1 MAGFG
6 EYSSYNRPY
15 GLDPN
20 REPNDLYD
28 TRYQQIYGY
37 HTPITEEFQGPPL
50 VMDDIP
56 DEENNTYVT
65 TAISV
70 ASLITE
76 NLLSHPFIVL
86 RRQCQV
92 HNSLK
97 SYHIFPY
104 TLLPV
109 VVRLHRRQ
117 DVTTL
122 WKGIGS
128 TCIVRGLNLA
138 VEDVVAKGTGW
149 PKEIGKC
156 SSVLQFLQHI
166 TLKCVSLAIIT
177 PFYSASLVE
186 TVQSDIASDKP
197 ALFDVFREGFV
208 RLLEWGTPSR
218 GRMLPIWAIVFPT
231 VALGISKYI
240 AHITLKSITM
250 RILRFQQR
258 HRHELSDAYSS
269 SSSYSKNSQNPLI
282 EDLNLKANIFSF
294 ITMEI
299 LFYPVETIIHRLHIQ
314 GTRTIIDN
322 LDTGTS
328 VTPILT
334 GYEGFIDCYNTTIA
348 REGVAGLYKGFGA
361 LVLQLAAHLAIIKL
375 TTLVVTEVSNLLK
388 PAKSPTTSDDSIH
401 SQQKYLFN

>member
-6 EYSSYNRPY
+6 DYTGFNRPY
-15 GLDPN
+15 GLDQN
-20 REPNDLYD
+20 RETNDLYD
-28 TRYQQIYGY
+28 TRYQQVYGY
-37 HTPITEEFQGPPL
+37 HTPITEEYQGPPL
-50 VMDDIP
+50 IMDETP
-56 DEENNTYVT
+56 EEESNAFVT

-92 HNSLK
+92 HNSLRN
-97 SYHIFPY
+97 YHIVPY

-117 DVTTL
+117 DFTTL

-128 TCIVRGLNLA
+128 TCIVKGLNLA
-138 VEDVVAKGTGW
+138 VEDVISKGTGW

-156 SSVLQFLQHI
+156 NSVLQFLQHF
-166 TLKCVSLAIIT
+166 TLKCISIALVT

-197 ALFDVFREGFV
+197 AILDVFREGFV
-208 RLLEWGTPSR
+208 RILEWGTPSR
-218 GRMLPIWAIVFPT
+218 GRMLPIWAIVYPT
-231 VALGISKYI
+231 AALGITKYF
-240 AHITLKSITM
+240 AHI
-250 RILRFQQR
+250 ILRKIAAKVIRFQQR
-258 HRHELSDAYSS
+258 HKHELSD
-269 SSSYSKNSQNPLI
+269 SYSGNYSKSQNPLI
-282 EDLNLKANIFSF
+282 EDINVKANIFSF
-294 ITMEI
+294 VTMEI
-299 LFYPVETIIHRLHIQ
+299 LFFPVETIIHRLHIQ

-334 GYEGFIDCYNTTIA
+334 GYEGFLDCYSTTIA
-348 REGVAGLYKGFGA
+348 KEGVAGLYKGFGA

-375 TTLVVTEVSNLLK
+375 TTLVVSEMSNLLK
-388 PAKSPTTSDDSIH
+388 PAHSPTNSEESHT
-401 SQQKYLFN
+401 QQKYLFN

>member
-6 EYSSYNRPY
+6 DYSAYNRPF

-20 REPNDLYD
+20 RETNDIYD
-28 TRYQQIYGY
+28 KRYQQIYGY
-37 HTPITEEFQGPPL
+37 HTPVTEEFQGPPL
-50 VMDDIP
+50 VMDDVP
-56 DEENNTYVT
+56 EDDNNTYVT

-97 SYHIFPY
+97 NFHIVPY

-117 DVTTL
+117 DFTTL

-128 TCIVRGLNLA
+128 TCIVRGLNMA
-138 VEDVVAKGTGW
+138 VEDVIAKGMGW
-149 PKEIGKC
+149 HKEIGKC
-156 SSVLQFLQHI
+156 ESVLQFLQHL

-208 RLLEWGTPSR
+208 RILEWGTPSR
-218 GRMLPIWAIVFPT
+218 GRMLPIWAIVIPT
-231 VALGISKYI
+231 VS
-240 AHITLKSITM
+240 
-250 RILRFQQR
+250 
-258 HRHELSDAYSS
+258 
-269 SSSYSKNSQNPLI
+269 
-282 EDLNLKANIFSF
+282 
-294 ITMEI
+294 
-299 LFYPVETIIHRLHIQ
+299 
-314 GTRTIIDN
+314 
-322 LDTGTS
+322 
-328 VTPILT
+328 
-334 GYEGFIDCYNTTIA
+334 
-348 REGVAGLYKGFGA
+348 
-361 LVLQLAAHLAIIKL
+361 
-375 TTLVVTEVSNLLK
+375 
-388 PAKSPTTSDDSIH
+388 
-401 SQQKYLFN
+401 

>member
-1 MAGFG
+1 MAGFDYTG
-6 EYSSYNRPY
+6 YNRPY

-20 REPNDLYD
+20 RESNDLYD
-28 TRYQQIYGY
+28 SRYQQIYGY
-37 HTPITEEFQGPPL
+37 HTPMTEEYQGPPL
-50 VMDDIP
+50 VMDDNS
-56 DEENNTYVT
+56 EEDNNAYVT

-92 HNSLK
+92 HNNLRNC
-97 SYHIFPY
+97 HIVPY
-104 TLLPV
+104 TLMPV

-117 DVTTL
+117 DFTTL

-128 TCIVRGLNLA
+128 TCIVKGLNLA
-138 VEDVVAKGTGW
+138 VEDVVAKATGW
-149 PKEIGKC
+149 PKEVSKC
-156 SSVLQFLQHI
+156 NSVLQFLQHV
-166 TLKCVSLAIIT
+166 TLKCISLAIIT

-197 ALFDVFREGFV
+197 ALLDVIREGFL
-208 RLLEWGTPSR
+208 RILEWGTPSR
-218 GRMLPIWAIVFPT
+218 GRMLPIWAIVGPT
-231 VALGISKYI
+231 AAFGVTKYL
-240 AHITLKSITM
+240 AHITLKSITV
-250 RILRFQQR
+250 RVLRFQQR
-258 HRHELSDAYSS
+258 HRHELSD
-269 SSSYSKNSQNPLI
+269 SYNVNYKQSQNPLI
-282 EDLNLKANIFSF
+282 EDINLKANIFSF

-334 GYEGFIDCYNTTIA
+334 GYEGFMDCYNTTIA
-348 REGVAGLYKGFGA
+348 KEGLSGLYKGFGA

-375 TTLVVTEVSNLLK
+375 TTLVVSEVSNLLK
-388 PAKSPTTSDDSIH
+388 PAKTPTSEDSAH